1 MKRLLKNIEIVF
13 RRFLITL
20 LRFLVRSRRPIS
32 DSIDFSSCKFLFVRQ
47 DRIGDVLVS
56 TPLFS
61 ALKRKHPNAIV
72 DVLLSTNNHFV
83 LANDPLI
90 RKRWIY
96 NKHLVSSWKMMS
108 AIRKEHYDFVID
120 LMDNPSATSTA
131 ICLLSGARWTV
142 GLEKENAF
150 VYDIVVPLISRKD
163 AHIVDR
169 IARLLVPF
177 GIDPTDEDLRIR
189 YTVAES
195 ARKFS
200 ERIFQQNGIVP
211 AKTIGINISA
221 GHDVRFWGV
230 ENFRTLIGLF
240 QKKYRTHAILLLSKP
255 SHRILSEQIVSGFNN
270 IVLAPLTSSFDEFAG
285 LIEKLSLL
293 VTPDTSAVHLAAAFS
308 VPSVVMYVQSDKN
321 LRIWDPYKSRSEA
334 LIADVDDLRAISP
347 EDVFKA
353 IQRLISERGRT
364 SHRVIT
370 SAAARL

>member
-1 MKRLLKNIEIVF
+1 MKRLLKNIEIAF
-13 RRFLITL
+13 RRFLIAL

-32 DSIDFSSCKFLFVRQ
+32 GGIDFSSCKFLFVRQ

-61 ALKRKHPNAIV
+61 ALKRKYPNAVV

-83 LANDPLI
+83 LANDTLV
-90 RKRWIY
+90 RKRWLY
-96 NKHLVSSWKMMS
+96 DKHLVSSWKMMS

-131 ICLLSGARWTV
+131 ICLLSGARSTV

-177 GIDPTDEDLRIR
+177 GIDPTEEDLRIR
-189 YTVAES
+189 YTVAEH

-200 ERIFQQNGIVP
+200 ERVFQENGVVP
-211 AKTIGINISA
+211 KKTIGINISA

-230 ENFRTLIGLF
+230 ENFRTLITLF
-240 QKKYRTHAILLLSKP
+240 QKKYPTHAILLLSKP
-255 SHRILSEQIVSGFNN
+255 SHRTLSKNIVSGFNN
-270 IVLAPLTSSFDEFAG
+270 IVLAPLTNSFDEFAA
-285 LIEKLSLL
+285 LIENLSLL

-308 VPSVVMYVQSDKN
+308 IPSVVMYVQSDKN
-321 LRIWDPYKSRSEA
+321 LRIWDPYKSQSEA
-334 LIADVDDLRAISP
+334 LIADVDDVQAISP
-347 EDVFKA
+347 EDVFQA
-353 IQRLISERGRT
+353 VQRLMAKLGRANSRIT
-364 SHRVIT
+364 T
-370 SAAARL
+370 SAAARS

>member
-1 MKRLLKNIEIVF
+1 MKRLLKYIEIAF
-13 RRFLITL
+13 RRFLISL
-20 LRFLVRSRRPIS
+20 LRSLVRSRKPVGGA
-32 DSIDFSSCKFLFVRQ
+32 IDFSSCKFLFVRQ

-56 TPLFS
+56 TPLFA
-61 ALKRKHPNAIV
+61 ALKRKYPNAIV

-83 LANDPLI
+83 LANDPFV

-96 NKHLVSSWKMMS
+96 EKHFVSSWKMMS

-142 GLEKENAF
+142 GLEKQNAF

-189 YTVAES
+189 YNVTEH

-200 ERIFQQNGIVP
+200 ERVFQDNGIFP
-211 AKTIGINISA
+211 AKTMGINISA

-230 ENFRTLIGLF
+230 ENFRTLITLF
-240 QKKYRTHAILLLSKP
+240 QKKYPTHAILLLSKP
-255 SHRILSEQIVSGFNN
+255 SHRTLSEKIVSGFLHV
-270 IVLAPLTSSFDEFAG
+270 VLAPLTNSFDEFAG
-285 LIEKLSLL
+285 LIKTLSLL

-308 VPSVVMYVQSDKN
+308 IPSVVMYVQSDKN
-321 LRIWDPYKSRSEA
+321 LRIWDPYKSRSES

-347 EDVFKA
+347 EDVFQA
-353 IQRLISERGRT
+353 VQRLMSKRRRAN
-364 SHRVIT
+364 HRSIT
-370 SAAARL
+370 PAAARS